1 LGKLRSAVYA
11 RMEEMSFR
19 SGAAVG
25 AGTLAAAA
33 AGTAIALAV
42 TLTGHSAA
50 TGGVG
55 LAAPARPEPAP
66 SAPSAVTP
74 SVTPSATPS
83 ATPVTRSS
91 PTASPQGYQ
100 PVSLA
105 PAVTT
110 PQATSQ
116 PAVRLGPP
124 RRPHLRMHPASINMG
139 EPIPLAHPFGATWP
153 GLREGMQGLSRQ
165 PSRHPGHR

>member
-1 LGKLRSAVYA
+1 MGRLRSTIYA

-33 AGTAIALAV
+33 GTAIALAV
-42 TLTGHSAA
+42 
-50 TGGVG
+50 
-55 LAAPARPEPAP
+55 
-66 SAPSAVTP
+66 
-74 SVTPSATPS
+74 
-83 ATPVTRSS
+83 TPVTRSS

>member
-1 LGKLRSAVYA
+1 MGKLRSAVYA

-25 AGTLAAAA
+25 AGTLAAA
-33 AGTAIALAV
+33 GTAIALAV
-42 TLTGHSAA
+42 
-50 TGGVG
+50 
-55 LAAPARPEPAP
+55 
-66 SAPSAVTP
+66 
-74 SVTPSATPS
+74 
-83 ATPVTRSS
+83 TPVTRSS

>member
-1 LGKLRSAVYA
+1 MGKLRSAVYA

-33 AGTAIALAV
+33 GTAIALAV
-42 TLTGHSAA
+42 
-50 TGGVG
+50 
-55 LAAPARPEPAP
+55 
-66 SAPSAVTP
+66 
-74 SVTPSATPS
+74 
-83 ATPVTRSS
+83 TPVTRSS

>member
-33 AGTAIALAV
+33 GTAIALAV
-42 TLTGHSAA
+42 
-50 TGGVG
+50 
-55 LAAPARPEPAP
+55 
-66 SAPSAVTP
+66 
-74 SVTPSATPS
+74 
-83 ATPVTRSS
+83 TPVTRSS

>member
-1 LGKLRSAVYA
+1 MLFRSKLRSAVYA

-33 AGTAIALAV
+33 GTAIALAV
-42 TLTGHSAA
+42 
-50 TGGVG
+50 
-55 LAAPARPEPAP
+55 
-66 SAPSAVTP
+66 
-74 SVTPSATPS
+74 
-83 ATPVTRSS
+83 TPVTRSS